1 MIQYFWTSTQIE
13 DIHAFCKLYKF
24 PEEVQEMFIYMYELE
39 NMLLQ
44 MQEHLEKVVT
54 QVKADLNTTVPEGHL
69 RISID
74 KNKPRYYQC
83 IDDNKGVYIPRDNKE
98 LPKRLAQKGYNKAV
112 VKKGE
117 ARLKQIK
124 RITKNYSDD
133 EIEKIYTSMNKARQL
148 LVTPIE
154 PTWDQLLTKWYE
166 EEYQGK
172 EFKEGTPLILTEKG
186 ERVRSKSEKIL
197 ADYFYRK
204 NILYKYEKPL
214 HLKGYGTVYPDFTFL
229 SRKTYREIYWEHE
242 GMMDKQDYARAAVR
256 KIESYQINHIYPGE
270 RLIIT
275 FETEQNILNSKI
287 IENLIEK
294 YLL

>member
-1 MIQYFWTSTQIE
+1 
-13 DIHAFCKLYKF
+13 
-24 PEEVQEMFIYMYELE
+24 MYELE

-54 QVKADLNTTVPEGHL
+54 QAKADLNTTVPEGHL

-197 ADYFYRK
+197 ADY
-204 NILYKYEKPL
+204 L
-214 HLKGYGTVYPDFTFL
+214 YPDFTFL
-229 SRKTYREIYWEHE
+229 SKKTYQEIYWEHE

-256 KIESYQINHIYPGE
+256 KIELYQINHIYPGD

-275 FETEQNILNSKI
+275 FETEQNVLNSKI

-294 YLL
+294 YLI

>member
-1 MIQYFWTSTQIE
+1 MY
-13 DIHAFCKLYKF
+13 KLK
-24 PEEVQEMFIYMYELE
+24 

-44 MQEHLEKVVT
+44 EQKHLEKIVMQAKT
-54 QVKADLNTTVPEGHL
+54 NLSTEPEGHL

-74 KNKPRYYQC
+74 QNKPRYYQC
-83 IDDNKGVYIPRDNKE
+83 INDSKGIYIPRDEKE
-98 LPKRLAQKGYNKAV
+98 LPRRLAQKGYNEAV
-112 VKKGE
+112 IKKGE
-117 ARLKQIK
+117 TRLKQIK

-204 NILYKYEKPL
+204 KY
-214 HLKGYGTVYPDFTFL
+214 
-229 SRKTYREIYWEHE
+229 
-242 GMMDKQDYARAAVR
+242 
-256 KIESYQINHIYPGE
+256 
-270 RLIIT
+270 
-275 FETEQNILNSKI
+275 
-287 IENLIEK
+287 
-294 YLL
+294 

>member
-1 MIQYFWTSTQIE
+1 
-13 DIHAFCKLYKF
+13 
-24 PEEVQEMFIYMYELE
+24 MYELE

-54 QVKADLNTTVPEGHL
+54 QAKADLNTTVPEGHL

-133 EIEKIYTSMNKARQL
+133 EIEKIYTSMHKERQL

-154 PTWDQLLTKWYE
+154 PTWNQLLMKWYE
-166 EEYQGK
+166 EEYHGK
-172 EFKEGTPLILTEKG
+172 EFKEGVPVILTEKG
-186 ERVRSKSEKIL
+186 ERVRSKSEKII

-214 HLKGYGTVYPDFTFL
+214 YLNGYGIVYPDFTLL
-229 SRKTYREIYWEHE
+229 SRKTGKEIYWEHE
-242 GMMDKQDYARAAVR
+242 GMMDDQEYARKAVQ
-256 KIESYQINHIYPGE
+256 KIESYQMNDIYQE
-270 RLIIT
+270 DRLILT
-275 FETEQNILNSKI
+275 FETKQCVLNSKI
-287 IENLIEK
+287 IENLTSR
-294 YLL
+294 YLFETI

>member
-1 MIQYFWTSTQIE
+1 
-13 DIHAFCKLYKF
+13 
-24 PEEVQEMFIYMYELE
+24 
-39 NMLLQ
+39 
-44 MQEHLEKVVT
+44 MQ
-54 QVKADLNTTVPEGHL
+54 
-69 RISID
+69 
-74 KNKPRYYQC
+74 
-83 IDDNKGVYIPRDNKE
+83 RDNKE

-229 SRKTYREIYWEHE
+229 SKKTYQEIYWEHE

-256 KIESYQINHIYPGE
+256 KIELYQINHIYPGD

-275 FETEQNILNSKI
+275 FETEQNVLNSKI

-294 YLL
+294 YLI

>member
-1 MIQYFWTSTQIE
+1 MY
-13 DIHAFCKLYKF
+13 
-24 PEEVQEMFIYMYELE
+24 IYMYELE

-54 QVKADLNTTVPEGHL
+54 QAKADLNTTVPEGHL

-172 EFKEGTPLILTEKG
+172 EFKE
-186 ERVRSKSEKIL
+186 
-197 ADYFYRK
+197 
-204 NILYKYEKPL
+204 
-214 HLKGYGTVYPDFTFL
+214 
-229 SRKTYREIYWEHE
+229 IYWEHE

-256 KIESYQINHIYPGE
+256 KIELYQINHIYPGD

-294 YLL
+294 YLI

>member
-1 MIQYFWTSTQIE
+1 MITRNFSMNVSAIGTDDGKNTYEIRRKWSEKGKKAIVIELYPTIEVENCGMMDVSTM
-13 DIHAFCKLYKF
+13 H
-24 PEEVQEMFIYMYELE
+24 
-39 NMLLQ
+39 LLNHVNDFGWG
-44 MQEHLEKVVT
+44 E
-54 QVKADLNTTVPEGHL
+54 L
-69 RISID
+69 RIMNLYATVVA
-74 KNKPRYYQC
+74 NKPSVSQLNC
-83 IDDNKGVYIPRDNKE
+83 
-98 LPKRLAQKGYNKAV
+98 NKAV